1 MRNQFKKLTIRSS
14 KFILGN
20 SLEELKYLETDSV
33 DMIFCDPP
41 YFLQLTKELRRPDMS
56 VVKGVKKKHGISSLL
71 IKNMM
76 SLLTYG

>member
-1 MRNQFKKLTIRSS
+1 MKNQFKKLKIRNS

-20 SLEELKYLETDSV
+20 SLEELQYLETDSV

-56 VVKGVKKKHGISSLL
+56 VEGGKRK
-71 IKNMM
+71 
-76 SLLTYG
+76 

>member
-1 MRNQFKKLTIRSS
+1 MRNQFKKLKIRNS

-20 SLEELKYLETDSV
+20 SLEELQYLETDSV

-41 YFLQLTKELRRPDMS
+41 YFFTTYQRTQKTRYVGCRRS
-56 VVKGVKKKHGISSLL
+56 KKKHGISSPL

-76 SLLTYG
+76 SLLIYG